1 MSEVFSPMTGK
12 VLPLEE
18 VPDPIFAEKLS
29 GDGLAVMLDSPLV
42 VAPVTGEISVFFE
55 TKHAFM
61 VTAEDGTQVLTHIG
75 LDSIVMEGVGITAF
89 KERGDFVRAGE
100 PILEI
105 DLPFFLRRRI
115 NLLSPVLIVNYDNLK
130 LLEYVNINENVTAGK
145 DLLLRYQI

>member
-1 MSEVFSPMTGK
+1 MTGK

>member
-89 KERGDFVRAGE
+89 KERGAFVRAGE